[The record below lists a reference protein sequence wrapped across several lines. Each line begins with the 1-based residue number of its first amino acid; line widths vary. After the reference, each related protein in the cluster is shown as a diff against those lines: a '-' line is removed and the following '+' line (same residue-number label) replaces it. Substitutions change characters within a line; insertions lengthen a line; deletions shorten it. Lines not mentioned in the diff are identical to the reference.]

1 MSALPNAGDRGAPD
15 IIRSPTDAHQLY
27 VDLVNSAGSEIMLL
41 LPPPLPSPD
50 RASMLHSIFQSLE
63 DAAKRGVQVR
73 VLTTASVKLLTA
85 NTNNVAVRYIHR
97 EGRAEMQEILIV
109 DRKATLEY
117 GIMRDGHDAVSIY
130 SSSPS
135 AAMPLVTM
143 FDNLWDQAA
152 AYEKFREA
160 DRMKDEYIQKQREL
174 YDKLREADRLKDEFI
189 NIAAH
194 ELRTPIMPI
203 LGGLELIESK
213 LGNNSSIKEELA
225 IISRNA
231 ERLLKLSE
239 DILQASRIE
248 TGRLRLYVE
257 QANLNTLISEVI
269 ADVEQKYRQQLA
281 KVPDIETADIHS
293 LIMHIVGERVD
304 KEARKP
310 IILFEPGEPILM
322 VECDRGKIGEVLF
335 NIIDNA
341 MKFIDERE
349 GSIVVSTHL
358 SGSNVIVSVKDNGR
372 GIDPSIKDKMF
383 QKFTTRSEKGSG
395 LGLFIAKSIIEAHG
409 GTIWAGNNS
418 DGKGATFA
426 FSLPVRFRRSE
437 PPTPDQLPQITDN
450 QRTINQLRRDALEKI
465 GAMKTS
471 LTEAREEALRK
482 RNEALER
489 YQKQVEESR
498 NLIRARQQFINQQIS
513 YKRMR
518 REVDSRIEKGLEGL
532 QRLIDGLRENIIGDE
547 TIEKIELHPTLIDAI
562 KYEAGKVTESEFFK
576 SLRRQLATK

>member
-1 MSALPNAGDRGAPD
+1 LPNARDGGSPD
-15 IIRSPTDAHQLY
+15 IIGNPAEAYRLY
-27 VDLVNSAGSEIMLL
+27 VDLVNSAVSAIMLL
-41 LPPPLPSPD
+41 LPAPSQD
-50 RASMLHSIFQSLE
+50 RSDMLHSTLKSLE

-73 VLTTASVKLLTA
+73 VLTPASGKLPI
-85 NTNNVAVRYIHR
+85 NNNNNSSIAVRYVYR
-97 EGRAEMQEILIV
+97 ENGEETQEVLIV
-109 DRKATLEY
+109 DRKVTLEY
-117 GIMRDGHDAVSIY
+117 EVRDGHDAVSFY

-135 AAMPLVTM
+135 TVKSFVTM
-143 FDNLWDQAA
+143 FENLWDQAV
-152 AYEKFREA
+152 AYEKFKEA

-213 LGNNSSIKEELA
+213 LGNTNSSIKEELA

-248 TGRLRLYVE
+248 TGRLRLYIE
-257 QANLNTLISEVI
+257 QVNLNTLILEVI
-269 ADVEQKYRQQLA
+269 TDVEQKYRQLIKPPA
-281 KVPDIETADIHS
+281 IETADMHS

-304 KEARKP
+304 GDARKA
-310 IILFEPGEPILM
+310 ITFEPGEPILM
-322 VECDRGKIGEVLF
+322 VECDKGKIGEVLF

-341 MKFIDERE
+341 MKFIDERD
-349 GSIVVSTHL
+349 GSIVVSTRL
-358 SGSNVIVSVKDNGR
+358 SGPNVMVSVKDNGS

-395 LGLFIAKSIIEAHG
+395 LGLFISKSIVEAHG

-418 DGKGATFA
+418 DGKGATFS

-437 PPTPDQLPQITDN
+437 PPTPEQLPQITDN
-450 QRTINQLRRDALEKI
+450 QRAIDQMKRNALERI
-465 GAMKTS
+465 DAMKTS
-471 LTEAREEALRK
+471 LMDAREEALRK

-547 TIEKIELHPTLIDAI
+547 TIEKIELHPTVIDAI

-576 SLRRQLATK
+576 SLRRQLTTK